1 MIQNKDQIIDKIEE
15 NDIKFI
21 KLQFVDLST
30 RLKKMISNSSS
41 CSSWTFSEN

>member
-15 NDIKFI
+15 IKI
-21 KLQFVDLST
+21 RLST

-41 CSSWTFSEN
+41 CNSWTFSEN